1 MPKRNRK
8 KYSKPKK
15 AFDKTRIEEENQ
27 LRDKYGLKNKREIWK
42 AESAIARIRNL
53 AKQLITKSDEEK
65 NKFIERLQKRG
76 FSVNSIADALALD
89 KENWLKRRLQ
99 TIVFSK
105 KLVLTP
111 KQARQLIVH
120 KHVSIGK
127 QIVNIPSYMVS
138 LEEESLVKLNLVLK
152 IKEITKSKI
161 EEIKDDV
168 LNDEGDI
175 IENEVEVIA

>member
-8 KYSKPKK
+8 KYSKPRK
-15 AFDKTRIEEENQ
+15 AFDKSRIDEENN
-27 LRDKYGLKNKREIWK
+27 LRDQYGLKSKREIWK

-65 NKFIERLQKRG
+65 NKFVERLQKKG
-76 FSVNSIADALALD
+76 FNVNSIADALALD
-89 KENWLKRRLQ
+89 KEDWLKRILQ

-105 KLVLTP
+105 KLSYTP

-120 KHVSIGK
+120 KHISIGD

-138 LEEESLVKLNLVLK
+138 LEEEPLIKLNIVLK
-152 IKEITKSKI
+152 IKEPKKSKI
-161 EEIKDDV
+161 EEIS
-168 LNDEGDI
+168 EDI
-175 IENEVEVIA
+175 SENEEEVIA

>member
-8 KYSKPKK
+8 KYSKPRK
-15 AFDKTRIEEENQ
+15 AFDKSRIDEENN
-27 LRDKYGLKNKREIWK
+27 LRDQYGLKSKREIWK

-65 NKFIERLQKRG
+65 NKFVERLQKKG
-76 FSVNSIADALALD
+76 FNVNSIADALALD
-89 KENWLKRRLQ
+89 KEDWLKRRLQ

-105 KLVLTP
+105 KLSYTP

-120 KHVSIGK
+120 KHISIGD

-138 LEEESLVKLNLVLK
+138 LEEEPLIKLNIVLK
-152 IKEITKSKI
+152 IKEPKKSKI
-161 EEIKDDV
+161 EEIS
-168 LNDEGDI
+168 EDI
-175 IENEVEVIA
+175 SENEEEVIA